1 MRLREVRQWARAR
14 GIRAAEFRRV
24 HDTALLHVVS
34 RILQAVYRESE
45 HARLAQN
52 GRGDWHLQVGRGLRL
67 PASGPLPFRRLEIT
81 AIRWRSAGGFLR
93 ALRRALAGTQYTRLF
108 AALRSDFANSHANV
122 VLNRLI
128 GTALGKNA
136 CALEPAWQGHQYY
149 PLPALRIGPSLNQVL
164 DCSHLCRNPVQ
175 LPMLDASSC
184 RLISTRYSSYGAF
197 FRAWSGMEPKPGEVL
212 LPAHPWQVRLSPI
225 ARQLR
230 RSNVTVEAIPLASQR
245 TCRVVRTGFDLK
257 LPVDARIT
265 GERRLLYRL
274 NCVNAP
280 AVSALARHALK
291 KSGLRTLGL
300 QTDVASMMHSDPDA
314 APHLSVIVREP
325 VVARPGERIVP
336 AINLWSGPHE
346 ARRVLRGAKLE
357 QFFRSYC
364 RALMTGPVVFC
375 TQWGMAFEPHLQ
387 NVYVAMR
394 GATPAR
400 MVLRDLD
407 NTILDAKRVRP
418 LARALKTPLAPDT
431 WRHMPAF
438 EIGGQR
444 LVQAML
450 YGHLGEVILRLG
462 ADHGAAE
469 ERLVGIV
476 EQTWSALERAAPS
489 RPARA
494 AVQQLRGWS
503 LASKATLRSHLL
515 RSNTVEFVEGNLTP

>member
-1 MRLREVRQWARAR
+1 MRLRDVRRWARTR
-14 GIRAAEFRRV
+14 GIRAAQFRRV
-24 HDTALLHVVS
+24 HDAALLHVIS
-34 RILQAVYRESE
+34 RVLQALYRESP
-45 HARLAQN
+45 HARLVRDR
-52 GRGDWHLQVGRGLRL
+52 RGAWQLAVGRGLRL

-81 AIRWRSAGGFLR
+81 HSRWRSAGGFLR
-93 ALRRALAGTQYTRLF
+93 ALRRALAGTPYTRVF
-108 AALRSDFANSHANV
+108 EALRSDFANSHANV
-122 VLNRLI
+122 VLNRLL
-128 GTALGKNA
+128 GAALGKNA
-136 CALEPAWQGHQYY
+136 RAIEPAWQGHQYY
-149 PLPALRIGPSLNQVL
+149 PLPALRIGPSVRQVL
-164 DCSHLCRNPVQ
+164 DCSHLCREPVQ
-175 LPMLDASSC
+175 LPMLHAGSL
-184 RLISTRYSSYGAF
+184 RLISARYASYEAF
-197 FRAWSGMEPKPGEVL
+197 FRAWSGLEPQPGEAL

-225 ARQLR
+225 ARQLAR
-230 RSNVTVEAIPLASQR
+230 APLTVAAIPLASQR

-274 NCVNAP
+274 NCANAP
-280 AVSALARHALK
+280 ALSALAKHALRQ
-291 KSGLRTLGL
+291 SGLRSLGF
-300 QTDVASMMHSDPDA
+300 QMDVASLMHGDPDA

-357 QFFRSYC
+357 QFFRGYC

-400 MVLRDLD
+400 MLLRDLD
-407 NTILDAKRVRP
+407 NTILDAKRVLP
-418 LARALKTPLAPDT
+418 LARALETPLAPDT

-462 ADHGAAE
+462 ADHGVAE

-476 EQTWSALERAAPS
+476 EQTWSELERAAPS

-515 RSNTVEFVEGNLTP
+515 RSNTVEFVESNLTP